1 MRFGVLLGA
10 ALTSAALALSSSAGV
25 RADAPPL
32 DGTLS
37 GGGTYI
43 VRPVGGAPVAAI
55 SLWYRAS
62 SSGFESAPVPGLGR
76 LAATAVAASQPV
88 TGTPLGT
95 FVNRLGGRMS
105 ISAYPESVA
114 ISVLVPADRA
124 ALAIRALTRSFFAPV
139 LTDAGLDDARR
150 AVAEEAAI
158 RALSPD
164 SAISDQLY
172 ASLFTGGPAQAPPF
186 PAPAAVANIGIDRV
200 RAYAER
206 AFRPANAVL
215 VLSGE
220 VNAGLV
226 TSALTG
232 REGAAPGPESPLP
245 EPTALPSP
253 IAIRGTA
260 SGFGVAWTGP
270 PIADEAAATAFDFIA
285 DYLFGDQSAVQRTA
299 EAAGTTLDGTFVTYH
314 DPGVFIVTATGGNIT
329 ASRAALTAALAAIR
343 IPLPPAVF
351 DRARRAFVYR
361 LLSHAQTADLIADNY
376 GWYTVEGASAYTPG
390 DAGARGRYLAAVA
403 ALTPAFV
410 AATATAYLGRP
421 GASVTVASLADPSA
435 AATPDRTAPAETPAA
450 PTPAPSSTAK
460 PAP

>member
-1 MRFGVLLGA
+1 M
-10 ALTSAALALSSSAGV
+10 SAALALSSSAGV

-37 GGGTYI
+37 GGGAYI
-43 VRPVGGAPVAAI
+43 VRPLAGAPVAAI

-62 SSGFESAPVPGLGR
+62 SSGFDATPVPGLGR

-114 ISVLVPADRA
+114 ISLLVPADRA

-164 SAISDQLY
+164 STISDQLY
-172 ASLFTGGPAQAPPF
+172 AQLFAAGPDQAPPF
-186 PAPAAVANIGIDRV
+186 PAPAAVGNVPMERV

-215 VLSGE
+215 VLTGA
-220 VNAGLV
+220 VDPGLV
-226 TSALTG
+226 ASALTG
-232 REGAAPGPESPLP
+232 REGAAPGTESPLP
-245 EPTALPSP
+245 EPTLVPSP
-253 IAIRGTA
+253 LSTRGA
-260 SGFGVAWTGP
+260 ESGFGLAWTGP

-285 DYLFGDQSAVQRTA
+285 DELFSDGGAVQRA
-299 EAAGTTLDGTFVTYH
+299 AAAAGTTLDGTFVTYH
-314 DPGVFIVTATGGNIT
+314 NPGVFIVTATGGDV
-329 ASRAALTAALAAIR
+329 AAARAALTASLAEIR
-343 IPLPPAVF
+343 KPLAPAVF
-351 DRARRAFVYR
+351 ERARRAFVYR
-361 LLSHAQTADLIADNY
+361 LLSHAQTPDLIADNY
-376 GWYTVEGASAYTPG
+376 GWYTVEGAAAYTPG
-390 DAGARGRYLAAVA
+390 EGGAGGRYLKAVA

-410 AATATAYLGRP
+410 AATAATYLDRP
-421 GASVTVASLADPSA
+421 GASVTVASVTDPLPAPPSA
-435 AATPDRTAPAETPAA
+435 APSAMPS
-450 PTPAPSSTAK
+450 PAPSPTPTVPGTHAK
-460 PAP
+460 